1 LRRKKGMNNKTA
13 AYLFLGICSILAIL
27 LITKT
32 ITILTSS
39 YVFAIALVV
48 LGGLSRGFR
57 GGNP

>member
-1 LRRKKGMNNKTA
+1 MNNKTA

-57 GGNP
+57 GGKP